1 MKIASSSLQVAAAHA
16 ESRQTSVK
24 ESLQLWN
31 GRRSL
36 ELSRESTRAE
46 AEADA
51 SVAISASGQAA
62 AAQAAAAAASSPLA
76 GVAAGAAAVATLANG
91 APAAAES
98 AAATD
103 GTSLEE
109 MDPKLLVIKLVVEQM
124 TGQEIK
130 LLHAE
135 DAPSGAPR
143 QGAAPRGAG
152 MGMRYDL
159 QAPYQESESRQ
170 FAPRGGVRTADGQE
184 VAFSVQLSLSR
195 SFSAQAGL
203 HLQAGQA
210 AKDPLVISFPGQVP
224 QLTDTKFS
232 FDLDAD
238 GRKEDIS
245 FVAPGSGFLVFDR
258 NGDGRVND
266 GRELFG
272 TRSGDG
278 FAELA
283 ALDDDGNGWVDEG
296 DAAFGSLRLWTRDA
310 AGQDRLQGLLAANIG
325 ALSLQH
331 AAAPYVFKNDSGTVQ
346 GAMRA
351 AGVFLQEDGQG
362 AGTVSQIDL
371 AV

>member
-1 MKIASSSLQVAAAHA
+1 MKIASSSLQLAAAHA

-103 GTSLEE
+103 GTLLEE

-143 QGAAPRGAG
+143 QGAAPRGG
-152 MGMRYDL
+152 VGMRYDL
-159 QAPYQESESRQ
+159 QATYQESESLS
-170 FAPRGGVRTADGQE
+170 FAAGGVVKTADGRE
-184 VAFSVQLSLSR
+184 IAFSVQMSLSR

-283 ALDDDGNGWVDEG
+283 ALDDDGNGWLDEN
-296 DAAFGSLRLWTRDA
+296 DAAFGRLRLWTRDA
-310 AGQDRLQGLLAANIG
+310 GGHDRLQDLPAANIG

-331 AAAPYVFKNDSGTVQ
+331 AAAPYVFKNDIGTVQ